1 MEEIQVETE
10 TKEAS
15 NIKNPEKANE
25 NLNFKKIAKSVTKGN
40 YNIVKQEVNSIIRKI
55 EKKGNIDEVKK
66 NINRVQQQKLTSLLK
81 NVILTV
87 NKTNSL
93 LQDGLKEIATTKN
106 NSVSDI
112 AIGLQ
117 NQGKL
122 KVAIEME

>member
-122 KVAIEME
+122 KVTIEIG

>member
-117 NQGKL
+117 SQGKL
-122 KVAIEME
+122 KVTIEIG